1 MQRLY
6 KLQTS
11 VSKYR

>member
-1 MQRLY
+1 LETGRY

-11 VSKYR
+11 T

>member
-1 MQRLY
+1 MY

-11 VSKYR
+11 TKY